1 MLEMSHD
8 PRQET
13 KENFKVL
20 MCSKVESISSQLDN
34 KDIQKLTRP
43 V

>member
-20 MCSKVESISSQLDN
+20 GTTYRLGIGLPFVLFDFN
-34 KDIQKLTRP
+34 FD
-43 V
+43 

>member
-13 KENFKVL
+13 KENFKVCL
-20 MCSKVESISSQLDN
+20 KFKEFYAARFEFNLIF
-34 KDIQKLTRP
+34 
-43 V
+43 